1 VGWGAFLFFERK
13 KMAPKNWRCCFCQT
27 KHVGNDIFHKIFQVW
42 YANHI
47 FVSTFH
53 RKIWG
58 FLSIEAKCAD
68 WSGCEDLGLFGDCC
82 PESGGIMCPCGGSWW
97 VMGFLD
103 WTGRNDGF

>member
-1 VGWGAFLFFERK
+1 MLITF
-13 KMAPKNWRCCFCQT
+13 
-27 KHVGNDIFHKIFQVW
+27 
-42 YANHI
+42 
-47 FVSTFH
+47 FVSTFY
-53 RKIWG
+53 RKNWG

-82 PESGGIMCPCGGSWW
+82 PESGGIMCPNKIVDFLVGDG